1 MAEPLNPGDPA
12 PDFSLSA
19 QPDGSL
25 SLAALRGRK
34 VVLYFYPRADT
45 PGCTQEAMDFSRL
58 RTAFAAAGTEVIGV
72 SADPEAALKKFR
84 KKHGLSVTLAA
95 DPDLETLKAYGAWAE
110 KNMYGRK
117 FMGIVRTTFLIDA
130 RGLIAQVWR
139 NVRVPG
145 HAGKVLAAAKSLD
158 E

>member
-1 MAEPLNPGDPA
+1 MTGTLNPGDPA
-12 PDFSLSA
+12 PDFSLPSG
-19 QPDGSL
+19 PDGTQSL
-25 SLAALRGRK
+25 TALRGRK

-72 SADPEAALKKFR
+72 SADPETALQKFT
-84 KKHGLSVTLAA
+84 KKHGLSVTLAG
-95 DPDLETLKAYGAWAE
+95 DPELETLKAYGVWGE
-110 KNMYGRK
+110 KSMYGRK

-130 RGLIAQVWR
+130 DGRIAQVWR

-145 HAGKVLAAAKSLD
+145 HAEQVLAAAKALG
-158 E
+158 

>member
-1 MAEPLNPGDPA
+1 MTGSLNPGDLA

-19 QPDGSL
+19 GTGGSL

-58 RTAFAAAGTEVIGV
+58 RKAFAAAGTEVIGV
-72 SADPEAALKKFR
+72 SADPEAALEKFR
-84 KKHGLSVTLAA
+84 KKHGLSLTLAA
-95 DPDLETLKAYGAWAE
+95 DPELETLKAYGVWGE

-117 FMGIVRTTFLIDA
+117 FMGIARTTFLIDA
-130 RGLIAQVWR
+130 HGRIAQVWR

-145 HAGKVLAAAKSLD
+145 HAEKVLAAAKSLD
-158 E
+158 

>member
-1 MAEPLNPGDPA
+1 MTGTLNPGDPA
-12 PDFSLSA
+12 PDFSLPSG
-19 QPDGSL
+19 PDGTQ

-34 VVLYFYPRADT
+34 VILYFYPRADT
-45 PGCTQEAMDFSRL
+45 PGCTREAMDFSRL
-58 RTAFAAAGTEVIGV
+58 RKAFAAAGTEVIGI
-72 SADPEAALKKFR
+72 SADPEAALEKFR

-95 DPDLETLKAYGAWAE
+95 DPELETLKAYGVWSE

-130 RGLIAQVWR
+130 DGRIAQVWR

-145 HAGKVLAAAKSLD
+145 HAEQVLAAAKSLG
-158 E
+158 

>member
-1 MAEPLNPGDPA
+1 MTGTLNPTDPA
-12 PDFSLSA
+12 PDFSLPSG
-19 QPDGSL
+19 PDGTQ

-34 VVLYFYPRADT
+34 VILYFYPRADT
-45 PGCTQEAMDFSRL
+45 PGCTREAMDFSRL
-58 RTAFAAAGTEVIGV
+58 RKAFAAAGTEVIGI
-72 SADPEAALKKFR
+72 SADPEAALEKFR

-95 DPDLETLKAYGAWAE
+95 DPELETLKAYGVWSE

-130 RGLIAQVWR
+130 DGRIAQVWR

-145 HAGKVLAAAKSLD
+145 HAEQVLAAAKSLG
-158 E
+158 